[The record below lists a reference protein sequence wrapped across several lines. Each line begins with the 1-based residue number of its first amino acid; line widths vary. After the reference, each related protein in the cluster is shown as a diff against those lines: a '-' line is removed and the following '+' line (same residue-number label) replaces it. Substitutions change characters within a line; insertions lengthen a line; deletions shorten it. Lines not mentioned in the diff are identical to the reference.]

1 MRMLSSNDI
10 KTVKRLA
17 FIFNAMLLEEKE
29 EKIALCVKNMPNY
42 LFSEDNLLPLPN
54 HVFFVWI
61 GILKDKYYLDFWCM
75 SKVKPIVYYDSKAY
89 LSGYYLTELKN
100 ISIKKDINII
110 EVQNDFFEYFDR
122 NKSKLNG
129 SFDMSFL
136 QYLEENEIYLRD
148 FYVKKIDQYLSE
160 ININNTIEFIDINS
174 IQSLFPD
181 NEFATF
187 YSYEVIL
194 RNNLAAASDI
204 IRLLLLKKQG
214 GMYVDLDTLPDI
226 SYVFKK
232 TNAIIDGNNMINKN
246 IVDIIKVEELFKA
259 TFVGYRENLNTSK
272 IFKFYLDYI
281 KRFESIYDSIIDDIS
296 NWDRKLKDFELPKVP
311 KDLICLS
318 SSKNNISEYNN
329 NILSSHPDSKIIRI
343 LLRQMKKR
351 YNYAKKRG
359 FILRHLK
366 EDNLKINPYY
376 ERLKMY
382 RFDGMENSNN
392 VTLIM
397 SGPLFIMEIL
407 LGISYQLLSIDDDVS
422 PLAISYALRVA
433 NLGLSFDK
441 QTMFTPEHA
450 ESSWM

>member
-214 GMYVDLDTLPDI
+214 GMYVDLDT
-226 SYVFKK
+226 
-232 TNAIIDGNNMINKN
+232 
-246 IVDIIKVEELFKA
+246 
-259 TFVGYRENLNTSK
+259 
-272 IFKFYLDYI
+272 
-281 KRFESIYDSIIDDIS
+281 
-296 NWDRKLKDFELPKVP
+296 
-311 KDLICLS
+311 
-318 SSKNNISEYNN
+318 
-329 NILSSHPDSKIIRI
+329 
-343 LLRQMKKR
+343 
-351 YNYAKKRG
+351 
-359 FILRHLK
+359 
-366 EDNLKINPYY
+366 
-376 ERLKMY
+376 
-382 RFDGMENSNN
+382 
-392 VTLIM
+392 
-397 SGPLFIMEIL
+397 
-407 LGISYQLLSIDDDVS
+407 
-422 PLAISYALRVA
+422 
-433 NLGLSFDK
+433 
-441 QTMFTPEHA
+441 
-450 ESSWM
+450 